1 MKTVV
6 TVLVPINVLYVTL
19 ACRSLERNGRR
30 TYMAMI

>member
-6 TVLVPINVLYVTL
+6 VVLVSINVLYVTSV
-19 ACRSLERNGRR
+19 CRSLERNGRR